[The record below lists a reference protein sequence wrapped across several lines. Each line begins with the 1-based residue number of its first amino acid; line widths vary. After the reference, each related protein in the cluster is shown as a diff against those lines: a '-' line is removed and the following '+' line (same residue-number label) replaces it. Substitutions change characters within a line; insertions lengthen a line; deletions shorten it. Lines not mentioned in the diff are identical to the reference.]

1 MINAP
6 VPLFGY
12 EDPDR
17 LQHMYDF
24 VRGYA
29 EENGMVQTLEAL
41 VFADRCHKGQ
51 FRRSRNCLPYISHP
65 LLMACHAVT
74 LGVGEDDLLSTVLLH
89 DTLEDCGVKASELPA
104 GDEVKRVVELLTF
117 RIREGEDKAAAKKR
131 YFETLSLDPVAALT
145 KLLDRCNNVSYMVD
159 AFSAEKVRSYVEET
173 KTYVYP
179 LPGIIRTVKPD
190 WAAPAYTVKYHIYSV
205 ISTIE
210 IMMERKLW

>member
-24 VRGYA
+24 VREYA
-29 EENGMVQTLEAL
+29 VENGMAQTLEAL
-41 VFADRCHKGQ
+41 VFADRCHEGQ

-74 LGVGEDDLLSTVLLH
+74 LGVGEDDLLATVLLH
-89 DTLEDCGVKASELPA
+89 DTVEDCGVGVRDLPA
-104 GDEVKRVVELLTF
+104 GDEVKRAVGLLTF
-117 RIREGEDKAAAKKR
+117 GVREGEDRAAAKKR
-131 YFETLSLDPVAALT
+131 YFEALALDPVASLT
-145 KLLDRCNNVSYMVD
+145 KLLDRCNNVSYMAD
-159 AFSAEKVRSYVEET
+159 AFSAEKIRSYVEET
-173 KTYVYP
+173 KTFVYP
-179 LPGIIRTVKPD
+179 LPGIIRTMKPE
-190 WAAPAYTVKYHIYSV
+190 WAPAAYTIKYHIYSV

-210 IMMERKLW
+210 IIMERKLW